1 MPNKQ
6 KVKFTYP
13 KIIAFGFFCLI
24 TIGTALLTLPISSR
38 DGESAGFLTSLFTST
53 SASCVTGLVVVDTYT
68 QWSLFGQIVIL
79 GLIQV
84 GGLGFMT
91 ILTLFSFMLRRRIG
105 LTERTLLRESINT
118 MYIGGII
125 RLTKKI
131 LLGTLIFEGT
141 GALLLATRFI
151 PKMGLGAGLFNA
163 VFTSI
168 SAFCNAG
175 FDLMGRY
182 AQYSSFVTMQNDVM
196 VNTVIMALIIIGG
209 IGFFVWDDISVNK
222 LHFKKYKLHSK
233 IVLFVT
239 AALIVLGSLS
249 FFVLERH
256 SATMEGMNIGQRIMA
271 SIFSAVTP
279 RTAGF
284 NTVDTAALTPGSKL
298 LTVVLMF
305 IGGSPGSTAGG
316 IKTTSFAI
324 ILVCVWANI
333 RNKSGANVFRRRL
346 EPHALSQA
354 TSVVTI
360 NFLLALSACLLIAA
374 AQPDIILSDL
384 MVEVFSAVGTVGMS
398 TGITRNLES
407 FARIVLIILM
417 YSGRVGSLSFALLF
431 TEKKAKGSLQ
441 MPQEKI
447 NIG

>member
-1 MPNKQ
+1 MPNK
-6 KVKFTYP
+6 KKIRFSYP
-13 KIIAFGFFCLI
+13 KIISFGFFCLI
-24 TIGTALLTLPISSR
+24 AVGTLLLMLPISSR
-38 DGESAGFLTSLFTST
+38 DGQSAGFLTSLFTST
-53 SASCVTGLVVVDTYT
+53 SASCVTGLVVADTYT
-68 QWSLFGQIVIL
+68 QWSLFGQIVII

-91 ILTLFSFMLRRRIG
+91 ILTLFSFLLRRRIG

-125 RLTKKI
+125 RLAKKI
-131 LLGTLIFEGT
+131 LIGTLLIEGT
-141 GALLLATRFI
+141 GAILLAFRFI
-151 PKMGLGAGLFNA
+151 PKMGFWSGLFNS

-182 AQYSSFVTMQNDVM
+182 EQYSSYVTMQNDVLI
-196 VNTVIMALIIIGG
+196 NFVIMALILIGG

-222 LHFKKYKLHSK
+222 FRFKKYKLHTK
-233 IVLFVT
+233 IVLCVT
-239 AALIVLGSLS
+239 IGLTLLGTVS
-249 FFVLERH
+249 FFILERH
-256 SATMEGMNIGQRIMA
+256 SASMEGMNTWQRIMA
-271 SIFSAVTP
+271 SMFSSVTP

-284 NTVDTAALTPGSKL
+284 NTIDTASLTSGSKL

-324 ILVCVWANI
+324 ILICVWANC
-333 RNKSGANVFRRRL
+333 RNKSGANVFKRRL
-346 EPHALSQA
+346 EPNALSQA
-354 TSVVTI
+354 ASIVTI
-360 NFLLALSACLLIAA
+360 NLLFALSACLLIAA
-374 AQPDIILSDL
+374 AQPEVLLGDL

-398 TGITRNLES
+398 TGVTRELES
-407 FARIVLIILM
+407 FARVVLVLLM
-417 YSGRVGSLSFALLF
+417 YAGRVGSLSFALLF
-431 TEKKAKGSLQ
+431 TEKRAKGTLQ
-441 MPQEKI
+441 LPQEKV